1 MYFKHEVE
9 RNLVKMD
16 VGSMKKDKLCEDA
29 AKKYYKSIF
38 QFCLRILEYDGYA
51 AEECTQEVFVLL
63 VQKKDTLHFDQNI
76 RGWLYSVAERICKD
90 YRKRE
95 ARRLSY
101 ITNTLDDIKD
111 KSVEQFFEDTD
122 SAFDALTDEEYK
134 LLEAYYTTE
143 YGNRTQLAAEHGMST
158 TQLYKKICAIRKKIK
173 KHGN

>member
-1 MYFKHEVE
+1 MNKN
-9 RNLVKMD
+9 R
-16 VGSMKKDKLCEDA
+16 LCEDA
-29 AKKYYKSIF
+29 IQEYYKSIF
-38 QFCLRILEYDGYA
+38 QFCLRLLDYDGYA

-63 VQKKDTLHFDQNI
+63 VQKKGTLRFDQNI

-101 ITNTLDDIKD
+101 ITNTLNDIKD
-111 KSVEQFFEDTD
+111 VPDDQAFDHSE
-122 SAFDALTDEEYK
+122 SAFDGLTEEEYQ

-143 YGNRTQLAAEHGMST
+143 YGKRTQLAAKKGMSP

-173 KHGN
+173 N